1 VNDNRI
7 KDRVN
12 GLTAGGP
19 PADQPRPVE
28 HPEMPGEDD
37 GQLRSLVL
45 TLAEHTAQEHIADA
59 RQQAD
64 TIHAQAQTT
73 AEQVVR
79 DAQARAAALVREAEE
94 ARTQARVTVEQVV
107 RDAQAQADH
116 ARRNADTMV
125 SEARARAEQITADA
139 QARAEELDDRAKLRQ
154 KDFVGSMAV
163 TQQAVQQQIQVL
175 EDFDRDYRTRLASF
189 VQAQLNALAD
199 DGEYVDAGSS
209 SGPGG
214 PEPMPTTT
222 TAEPKATTEDTAGH
236 SSRTR

>member
-19 PADQPRPVE
+19 PADQPGPVE
-28 HPEMPGEDD
+28 NPEASGKDA
-37 GQLRSLVL
+37 GQPRSLVL
-45 TLAEHTAQEHIADA
+45 ALAEHTAEGHIADA

-64 TIHAQAQTT
+64 SIQAQAQTT

-79 DAQARAAALVREAEE
+79 DAQARAAAMVREAEE
-94 ARTQARVTVEQVV
+94 ARTQARATVEELV
-107 RDAQAQADH
+107 RDAQTQADH

-139 QARAEELDDRAKLRQ
+139 KARAEELDDRAKLRQ
-154 KDFVGSMAV
+154 ADFAGSMAV
-163 TQQAVQQQIQVL
+163 TQESVQQQIQVL
-175 EDFDRDYRTRLASF
+175 EHFDRDYRTRLASF

-209 SGPGG
+209 SGPDG

-222 TAEPKATTEDTAGH
+222 TAEPTATTEDTAGH
-236 SSRTR
+236 SSRIR